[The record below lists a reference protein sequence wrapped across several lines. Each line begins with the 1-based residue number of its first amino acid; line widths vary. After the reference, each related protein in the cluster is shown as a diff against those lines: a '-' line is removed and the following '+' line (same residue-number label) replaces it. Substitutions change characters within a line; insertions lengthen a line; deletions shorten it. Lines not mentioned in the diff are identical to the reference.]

1 MSEIHIAKFVWSD
14 DLKEN
19 YRVLVPSSRES
30 EESFEKVKLNTDY
43 SVQFKKTRSP
53 RFHKLVMR
61 VIRDLFENQETY
73 SSEEVFRAVIKLSC
87 GWVEEEPIV
96 MGDGSTQFVVKPT
109 NFSDW
114 NVRDK
119 QKDSQEIEFEKFFD
133 KLKVIVYNRLGQEGL
148 DRYRI

>member
-109 NFSDW
+109 NFSDC
-114 NVRDK
+114 D
-119 QKDSQEIEFEKFFD
+119 EIEFEKFFD